1 MATATATQ
9 TIRGLPRRLARAME
23 AYADRLDVDAVRDA
37 YDLARQAHSGQQRA
51 SGDDFVSHAVE
62 VATILATLGLDTESL
77 VSGLVHD
84 VVEDTSVSVSDIEKR
99 FGQNVSTIVDGV
111 TKIGR
116 VEFRS
121 NTEQQVENYRK
132 LLLSMARDAR
142 VILVKLADRL
152 HNMQTLD
159 ALKEEKQHRIALETR
174 EIYAPLAHRLGMAAI
189 RWELEDLAFKYL
201 EPEPYE
207 ALRKKVRQR
216 RKEREKQVLEMQ
228 RPLAEALAAAGV
240 PAELTGRPKHLW
252 SIYLKMVSR
261 DLPYEEIYDL
271 MAMRVLTDDVQNCYA
286 ALGVIHNEWTPVQ
299 ERFHDFIATPKSNM
313 YQSLHTTV
321 IGPGGRRYEIQIR
334 SHEMHR
340 TAEYGI
346 AAHWRYK
353 EGLTEAEQQGETDE
367 VDEAL
372 TWFRQVLDWQKDT
385 SEPEEFMEFLR
396 MDLFQGEIF
405 IFTPKGEVKQLPTGA
420 TPIDFAYSVHSEVGH
435 HCAGARVNG
444 RISPLSRELN
454 NGDTVE
460 IITDTRQRPSQ
471 DWLAFVRTSRARGRI
486 RQWIRKEEQDS
497 ALKLGKDLFDREIR
511 KARRGKPSKT
521 QLQEAAQRLGYSDF
535 EQVLTALSRG
545 DAGPTAV
552 IRALYP
558 DEDPHEVV
566 NRTPTKLERIADR
579 IRRSNTAVRIQGMD
593 NLMIR
598 YSRCC
603 QPVPGDQVMG
613 YITQGRGVSIHQVD
627 CPNVLDLSK
636 DRRVEIEW
644 TTEKG
649 DRFYVNLFMEGTDRR
664 GLLSDVATAI
674 SDTDTDIIQ
683 ADMRGVERGMLGRFA
698 VEVKDLTHLTK
709 VMKAIR
715 SVKGVVQVDRR
726 DASEEPELN

>member
-1 MATATATQ
+1 
-9 TIRGLPRRLARAME
+9 ME
-23 AYADRLDVDAVRDA
+23 AYADRLDVEAVRDA
-37 YDLARQAHSGQQRA
+37 YEVAQEAHLGQRRA
-51 SGDDFVSHAVE
+51 SGDEFVSHAVE
-62 VATILATLGLDTESL
+62 VATILATLGLDTESV

-84 VVEDTSVSVSDIEKR
+84 VVEDTSVSLSDIHER
-99 FGQNVSTIVDGV
+99 FGQNVATIVDGV

-152 HNMQTLD
+152 HNMRTLD
-159 ALKEEKQHRIALETR
+159 ALKEEKRSRIALETR

-201 EPEPYE
+201 EPEAYE

-216 RKEREKQVLEMQ
+216 RKERERQVLEMQ
-228 RPLAEALAAAGV
+228 RPLAEALAEAGV

-252 SIYLKMVSR
+252 SIYLKMMSR

-286 ALGVIHNEWTPVQ
+286 ALGVVHNDWTPVQ

-321 IGPGGRRYEIQIR
+321 IGPGGRWYEIQIR

-353 EGLTEAEQQGETDE
+353 EGITDGEPEREPDE

-420 TPIDFAYSVHSEVGH
+420 TPIDLAYSVHSEIGH

-444 RISPLSRELN
+444 RISPLSRELK

-460 IITDTRQRPSQ
+460 VITDAKQRPSQ
-471 DWLAFVRTSRARGRI
+471 DWLGFVRTSRARGNI
-486 RQWIRKEEQDS
+486 RQWIRKEEHDS

-511 KARRGKPSKT
+511 KARRGKPTKA

-545 DAGPTAV
+545 DVAPTAL

-558 DEDPHEVV
+558 DEDPHDVV

-579 IRRSNTAVRIQGMD
+579 IRRSNRAVRIQGMD

-598 YSRCC
+598 HSRCC
-603 QPVPGDQVMG
+603 QPVPGDRVMG

-627 CPNVLDLSK
+627 CPNVLDLSE
-636 DRRVEIEW
+636 DRRVKIEW
-644 TTEKG
+644 TKEKD
-649 DRFYVNLFMEGTDRR
+649 DRFFVSLVMEGTDRR

-674 SDTDTDIIQ
+674 SDTDTDIVQ
-683 ADMRGVERGMLGRFA
+683 ADMKGVERGMLGRFG
-698 VEVKDLTHLTK
+698 VEVQDLAHLNK
-709 VMKAIR
+709 VIKAISR
-715 SVKGVVQVDRR
+715 VKGVVQVDRR
-726 DASEEPELN
+726 DSSQESELN